1 MLKSMLA
8 IHMHPC
14 SFPSFRE
21 RLVNIRTR
29 YAAVCHLVDS
39 PLHHNTMSARSVFG
53 ARFLFPLLSSLR
65 SNRYCVQNNISLL

>member
-29 YAAVCHLVDS
+29 YAAVF
-39 PLHHNTMSARSVFG
+39 R